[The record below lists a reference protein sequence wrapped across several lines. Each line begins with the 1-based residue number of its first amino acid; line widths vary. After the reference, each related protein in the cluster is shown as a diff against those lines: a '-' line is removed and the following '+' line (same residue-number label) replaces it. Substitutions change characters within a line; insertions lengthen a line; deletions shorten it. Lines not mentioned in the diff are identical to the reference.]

1 MAIPDKDVFDGLG
14 DANDT
19 EVAVNV
25 PEEDVLDKLK
35 GVLVVVDEIEE
46 GVLGCLELVVNEIEA
61 NVVSVSGTKV
71 MDEPEG
77 EEMD

>member
-1 MAIPDKDVFDGLG
+1 MAIPDKNVFDGLG